1 MSVDYQRNP
10 QGPPPGYHQ
19 PYPSNYPQQA
29 PPVFTQP
36 YPVHNQPIIIHQQ
49 QNKDVQHGCHFL
61 LWFLTGG
68 LWTPCW
74 IAACS
79 GCCK

>member
-1 MSVDYQRNP
+1 MATS
-10 QGPPPGYHQ
+10 
-19 PYPSNYPQQA
+19 YPQLSSVSAYNQQYPVNYGQA
-29 PPVFTQP
+29 PPVLTQP
-36 YPVHNQPIIIHQQ
+36 YVTQNPAIIVVPQ

-61 LWFLTGG
+61 LWLITGG

-74 IAACS
+74 IAACC